1 MRRRLKDKSIF
12 RMRRIGGCSGFTII
26 ELIIVLTILA
36 VLITIAT
43 ATYFN
48 YINRAKLT
56 VSISTLDMV
65 SKSLESYHA
74 DYNKYPES
82 IDFTSCVDE
91 QGHTVFLSD
100 FCDQMKKD
108 LYSIESYSISGTN
121 YILTAKARDDKY
133 TLLTLSGCKITQ

>member
-1 MRRRLKDKSIF
+1 
-12 RMRRIGGCSGFTII
+12 MRRIRGCSGFTII

-43 ATYFN
+43 ATYFI
-48 YINRAKLT
+48 YINKAKLT
-56 VSISTLDMV
+56 VSISTLDFV
-65 SKSLESYHA
+65 SKSLESYHL

-91 QGHTVFLSD
+91 QGHTVFFSD

-108 LYSIESYSISGTN
+108 LYSIESYSISGRN

-133 TLLTLSGCKITQ
+133 TLLTLSGGKITQ